1 MMDVKITTLKMP
13 IEQIQN
19 AILTVREAHDKLIAL
34 EGERA
39 ALGAVEAV
47 RERAGEEGVR
57 RRLIALEALDE
68 RWAGIVSDAQAAVDA
83 QARAAVEAIDAQVT
97 PNGADIIGGNEGDF
111 ALIEHGLIMSA
122 DQLARILTKH
132 DNVAFR
138 IAAARYA
145 SDPARMWEGFNFFDK
160 ENSLREYTEQ
170 VFNNLKTAVDRPHGP
185 AYMQYADTPHE
196 YSRIAL
202 AYGLA
207 NEYTASGGD
216 KLEEI
221 YG

>member
-19 AILTVREAHDKLIAL
+19 AILTVREAHDRLIVL

-57 RRLIALEALDE
+57 RRQIALEALDE

-97 PNGADIIGGNEGDF
+97 PNGADIIGANEGDF
-111 ALIEHGLIMSA
+111 ALIEHGLIMNA
-122 DQLARILTKH
+122 DQLARILAKH

-145 SDPARMWEGFNFFDK
+145 ADPARMWEGFNFLDK
-160 ENSLREYTEQ
+160 ENSIREFSEQ
-170 VFNNLKTAVDRPHGP
+170 VFSNLKIAAGRPHGP

-202 AYGLA
+202 AYDLA

>member
-1 MMDVKITTLKMP
+1 MLDVTITTLKIP
-13 IEQIQN
+13 VNQIQN
-19 AILTVREAHDKLIAL
+19 AILAVREAHDKLIDL
-34 EGERA
+34 EHERA

-57 RRLIALEALDE
+57 RRQIALEALDD
-68 RWAGIVSDAQAAVDA
+68 RWAEIVSDAQAAVDE

-97 PNGADIIGGNEGDF
+97 PNGADIIGANEGDF
-111 ALIEHGLIMSA
+111 ALIEHGLIMNA
-122 DQLARILTKH
+122 DQLSRILAKH

-145 SDPARMWEGFNFFDK
+145 ADPARMWEGFNFLDK
-160 ENSLREYTEQ
+160 ENSIREFSEQ
-170 VFNNLKTAVDRPHGP
+170 VFSNLKIAAGCPYGP
-185 AYMQYADTPHE
+185 AYMQYADTLHE

-202 AYGLA
+202 AYDLA
-207 NEYTASGGD
+207 NEYSASGGD

>member
-57 RRLIALEALDE
+57 RRQIALEALEE
-68 RWAGIVSDAQAAVDA
+68 RWAGIVSDAQAAVDT

-111 ALIEHGLIMSA
+111 ALIEHGLIMNA
-122 DQLARILTKH
+122 DQLARILAKH

-138 IAAARYA
+138 MAAARYA
-145 SDPARMWEGFNFFDK
+145 SAPARMWEGFNFLDK

-185 AYMQYADTPHE
+185 AYMQYADTPRE

-202 AYGLA
+202 AYDLA
-207 NEYTASGGD
+207 DEYKASGGD

>member
-1 MMDVKITTLKMP
+1 MKAVKDMNAMNVMKEVNTMKRYRIYKAVNGFDVYQLK
-13 IEQIQN
+13 
-19 AILTVREAHDKLIAL
+19 D
-34 EGERA
+34 EG
-39 ALGAVEAV
+39 
-47 RERAGEEGVR
+47 
-57 RRLIALEALDE
+57 
-68 RWAGIVSDAQAAVDA
+68 
-83 QARAAVEAIDAQVT
+83 
-97 PNGADIIGGNEGDF
+97 NGW
-111 ALIEHGLIMSA
+111 S
-122 DQLARILTKH
+122 
-132 DNVAFR
+132 
-138 IAAARYA
+138 
-145 SDPARMWEGFNFFDK
+145 K
-160 ENSLREYTEQ
+160 E

>member
-1 MMDVKITTLKMP
+1 MLDVTITTLKIP
-13 IEQIQN
+13 VKQIQN
-19 AILTVREAHDKLIAL
+19 AILTVRDTHDKLIDL
-34 EGERA
+34 EHERA

-57 RRLIALEALDE
+57 RRQIALDAIDE
-68 RWAGIVSDAQAAVDA
+68 RWVGIVSDAQAAVDA

-122 DQLARILTKH
+122 DQLARILKKH

-145 SDPARMWEGFNFFDK
+145 SDPARMWKGFNFFDK

-207 NEYTASGGD
+207 DEYKASNGER
-216 KLEEI
+216 LEDV
-221 YG
+221 YQ

>member
-34 EGERA
+34 E
-39 ALGAVEAV
+39 
-47 RERAGEEGVR
+47 
-57 RRLIALEALDE
+57 ALEE
-68 RWAGIVSDAQAAVDA
+68 RWARVISDAQAAVDE

-97 PNGADIIGGNEGDF
+97 PDGADIIGANEGDF
-111 ALIEHGLIMSA
+111 ALIRNGLVTNA
-122 DQLARILTKH
+122 NQLARILAKH

-170 VFNNLKTAVDRPHGP
+170 VFNNLRTAVDRPHGP

-207 NEYTASGGD
+207 NEYTTSGGD

>member
-1 MMDVKITTLKMP
+1 MGPYEYVHFSLSDRL
-13 IEQIQN
+13 
-19 AILTVREAHDKLIAL
+19 
-34 EGERA
+34 
-39 ALGAVEAV
+39 
-47 RERAGEEGVR
+47 
-57 RRLIALEALDE
+57 RRLFHLGRCPETAHEGYVHGIAPEALDE
-68 RWAGIVSDAQAAVDA
+68 RWAGIVSDAQAAVDT

-97 PNGADIIGGNEGDF
+97 PNGDDIIGANEGDF
-111 ALIEHGLIMSA
+111 ALIRNGLVTNA
-122 DQLARILTKH
+122 NQLARILAKH

-145 SDPARMWEGFNFFDK
+145 ADPSRMWEGFNFFDK
-160 ENSLREYTEQ
+160 ENSIREYSEQ
-170 VFNNLKTAVDRPHGP
+170 AFGDLKIAASYPHGA

>member
-39 ALGAVEAV
+39 TLGAVEAV

-57 RRLIALEALDE
+57 RRQITLEALDE

-97 PNGADIIGGNEGDF
+97 PDGADIIGVNEGDF
-111 ALIEHGLIMSA
+111 ALIRNGLIANPAQLSRI
-122 DQLARILTKH
+122 LARH
-132 DNVAFR
+132 DNTAFR
-138 IAAARYA
+138 LAAQRYA
-145 SDPARMWEGFNFFDK
+145 ADPAREWEGFDFFSK
-160 ENSLREYTEQ
+160 ENSVREYTEQ
-170 VFNNLKTAVDRPHGP
+170 VFTNLKIAVDRPHGP

-207 NEYTASGGD
+207 DEYKASGGD
-216 KLEEI
+216 KMEEI

>member
-1 MMDVKITTLKMP
+1 MMNVTITTLQMP
-13 IEQIQN
+13 IKQIQN
-19 AILTVREAHDKLIAL
+19 AVKTVRESHDKLIAL
-34 EGERA
+34 EHERA
-39 ALGAVEAV
+39 ALGTVEAV

-57 RRLIALEALDE
+57 RRQIALEAIDE
-68 RWAGIVSDAQAAVDA
+68 RWVGIVSDAQAAVDA
-83 QARAAVEAIDAQVT
+83 QARAAVETIDAQVT
-97 PNGADIIGGNEGDF
+97 PNGADIIGANEGDF
-111 ALIEHGLIMSA
+111 ALIRNGLVTNP
-122 DQLARILTKH
+122 DQLARILAKH

-160 ENSLREYTEQ
+160 ENSIREYSEQ

-207 NEYTASGGD
+207 DEYTASGGD

>member
-19 AILTVREAHDKLIAL
+19 AILTVREAHDKLIDL
-34 EGERA
+34 EHERA
-39 ALGAVEAV
+39 ALGTVEEVKA
-47 RERAGEEGVR
+47 RSGYEGVQR
-57 RRLIALEALDE
+57 RAVAIEALEE
-68 RWAGIVSDAQAAVDA
+68 RWARIVSDAQATVDA

-97 PNGADIIGGNEGDF
+97 PNGADIIGANEGDF
-111 ALIEHGLIMSA
+111 ALIEHGLIMNA
-122 DQLARILTKH
+122 DQLARILAKH

-138 IAAARYA
+138 LAAQRYA
-145 SDPARMWEGFNFFDK
+145 ADPARMWEGFDFFDK
-160 ENSLREYTEQ
+160 ENSIREFSEQ
-170 VFNNLKTAVDRPHGP
+170 VFSNLIIASGRPHGP
-185 AYMQYADTPHE
+185 AYMQYADTPRE

-202 AYGLA
+202 AYDLA

>member
-1 MMDVKITTLKMP
+1 
-13 IEQIQN
+13 
-19 AILTVREAHDKLIAL
+19 
-34 EGERA
+34 
-39 ALGAVEAV
+39 
-47 RERAGEEGVR
+47 
-57 RRLIALEALDE
+57 
-68 RWAGIVSDAQAAVDA
+68 
-83 QARAAVEAIDAQVT
+83 
-97 PNGADIIGGNEGDF
+97 
-111 ALIEHGLIMSA
+111 LIEHGLIMNA
-122 DQLARILTKH
+122 DQLARILARH

-160 ENSLREYTEQ
+160 EDSIRDFSEQ

>member
-57 RRLIALEALDE
+57 RRQIALEALDE

-83 QARAAVEAIDAQVT
+83 QVT
-97 PNGADIIGGNEGDF
+97 PNGADIIGANEGDF
-111 ALIEHGLIMSA
+111 ALIEHGLIMNA
-122 DQLARILTKH
+122 DQLARILAKH

-145 SDPARMWEGFNFFDK
+145 ADPARMWEGFNFFDK